1 MVVSLVRGQATRHVQ
16 ISFNELAMI
25 QEKLSADSLIG
36 TVLDGTHRIERLLS
50 HGGMAA
56 VYEARQ
62 LRLDRRVAVKV
73 MSRELAANP
82 EALDRFRREARITS
96 GLGHPHIVQ
105 VFDFSTTPTGEPFL
119 VMELLEGEDLAHH
132 LDRALRLSPDEVS
145 RIVKQVASALAA
157 THAKAIVHRDLKPG
171 NIFLVAIPDEPDFV
185 KVLDFGISK
194 VRTDPTAL
202 TGSLAVLGTPHY
214 MSPEQARGKTDEV
227 DESTDQWA
235 LACIVWECLSGE
247 RPFLGENVPSVLYQ
261 IVHQPPPPF
270 PLALE
275 GLDPRVK
282 TVLVR
287 ALSKN
292 KADRFPKVT
301 DFAVALAAA
310 LEAAPALSPS
320 SPSTIPFG
328 GPGQGT
334 PPPVAIVPGSEPP
347 HAKVARGHGKS
358 APLRTLAVVLA
369 AAGALIAATVALFAS
384 PSSLKTES
392 ARDSAASSSHLLT
405 EPPPAPAPSLRAAAA
420 ETPDKTPPESTRET
434 AIPSLPSTERA
445 SKASAS
451 KSKMGASRSTRTP
464 TKSHSKEDPWR
475 VD

>member
-1 MVVSLVRGQATRHVQ
+1 
-16 ISFNELAMI
+16 MI

-36 TVLDGTHRIERLLS
+36 TVPDGTHRIERLLS

-62 LRLDRRVAVKV
+62 LRLDKRVAVKV
-73 MSRELAANP
+73 ISRELAANP

-105 VFDFSTTPTGEPFL
+105 VSDFSTTPAGEPFL
-119 VMELLEGEDLAHH
+119 VMELLEGEDLAHR
-132 LDRALRLSPDEVS
+132 LDRVGRLPPAEVS
-145 RIVKQVASALAA
+145 RIVKQVGSALAA

-171 NIFLVAIPDEPDFV
+171 NIFLVAIPGEPDFV

-194 VRTDPTAL
+194 VRSEPTAL
-202 TGSLAVLGTPHY
+202 TGSLAILGTPHY

-235 LACIVWECLSGE
+235 LACIAWECLSGE

-270 PLALE
+270 PRAIE
-275 GLDPRVK
+275 GLDPQLEAVF
-282 TVLVR
+282 VR
-287 ALSKN
+287 ALSKD

-301 DFAVALAAA
+301 DFVVALVAA
-310 LEAAPALSPS
+310 LKTSPAPSPG

-328 GPGQGT
+328 GLGHAAS
-334 PPPVAIVPGSEPP
+334 PVAVVPRSESPESP
-347 HAKVARGHGKS
+347 QANGARGQTKS
-358 APLRTLAVVLA
+358 SPLRTLAIVLA
-369 AAGALIAATVALFAS
+369 AAAALIAATVALFAS
-384 PSSLKTES
+384 PSSIKPTS
-392 ARDSAASSSHLLT
+392 AQDPAVSSAHQSAAPP
-405 EPPPAPAPSLRAAAA
+405 PPPAPLPQAAAA
-420 ETPDKTPPESTRET
+420 AVTDKAPPEATQKT
-434 AIPSLPSTERA
+434 AMPSLPSTER
-445 SKASAS
+445 SPRASAS
-451 KSKMGASRSTRTP
+451 KSKLGASRSTRTP
-464 TKSHSKEDPWR
+464 TKLHSKEDPWR